1 MQQLDAGLNSNSAF
15 PFHSTWEKPKPKKQP
30 PFPPKKNSRFSLH
43 VLHICTVLLEIL
55 TSWHSRQRS
64 FILLRKLW
72 NNRLGLAPCCYTS
85 WVLRVQGLGV
95 CMHSPT
101 HPPAH
106 PMPLLGRAIATRS
119 KVLSP
124 KLLRLFAKKSFPFL
138 SSSLIFTLP
147 IWQVPNTFCFFSLR
161 VTDLKLNYNKVFWR
175 YAQ

>member
-55 TSWHSRQRS
+55 TSWHSRHWS
-64 FILLRKLW
+64 FILLWKLW

-124 KLLRLFAKKSFPFL
+124 KLLRLFAKKSFLFSPHRSYLLCPSDKCQIRF
-138 SSSLIFTLP
+138 
-147 IWQVPNTFCFFSLR
+147 VFFFPESNR
-161 VTDLKLNYNKVFWR
+161 FEIKL
-175 YAQ
+175 